1 MHKYCIPSWGR
12 RYMMPQD
19 KSIAETFLF
28 LLIGHILYIN
38 KYKYIARQNAK
49 SAHIFKKKQL

>member
-1 MHKYCIPSWGR
+1 
-12 RYMMPQD
+12 MMPQD

-28 LLIGHILYIN
+28 LLIGHILYIS